1 MLTLKHYKVTKN
13 VPFQLY
19 LLSDQ
24 TVKKTLLEF
33 QFYNVRFFRA
43 ERVKDFEVYLEYP
56 AGNLY
61 WYVDFKKAIESQI
74 LSKENL
80 YATEWQAL
88 LSGLKAKIKAEF
100 ESMSQRIRLITPKE
114 VVEKMHK
121 YNLRDYQ
128 AFDLIQLGIKM
139 EQSPIRTG
147 LILSEQRTGKTR
159 VAVATVLEHIADGAV
174 TVICPK
180 SAIAGWVDEF
190 RQMNKHLD
198 KEVFHIK
205 VLKHLRD
212 IKAKDLADESFDY
225 NVRIVT
231 YELFKMCTV
240 SQLKAAMYSS
250 VSKNLF
256 LLIDEAHR
264 LRNFK
269 TQQSETIF
277 RFKAQCI
284 KDSVKL
290 HIVGLTGTPAVKT
303 SADVFGVFSLINV
316 SKINFHPYYTSFNQF
331 KEYFYNCEDTSYG
344 KVCKTL
350 KRTHEFEFLIQTSSV
365 QTKQRDL
372 TMFENYTKKYIKVDL
387 NMTDQQREIY
397 DSVEETMEYGDEIDC
412 MNSLVQLTRLQQ
424 ICIDPSSLVSS
435 FATLAP
441 KIDWIREY
449 AKSKTLK
456 TIIMAKKL
464 TALKAV
470 QAQFDKDGT
479 RYTLL
484 KGAMSISDRIDA
496 VNEFRQNPEVQF
508 ILLQLDVG
516 KEALTLPEAKCTI
529 FLDRDFAQGFN
540 EQAEARMTPVDGLAC
555 TKYVIDLVMRNT
567 VEEAIYDIL
576 VIRKE
581 SIDTV
586 NTVNKICKKGGT

>member
-1 MLTLKHYKVTKN
+1 MICLKQYKVAKN
-13 VPFQLY
+13 TPFQMY

-24 TVKKTLLEF
+24 TVKRTLMEF

-43 ERVKDFEVYLEYP
+43 EKSKELEVYLEYP
-56 AGNLY
+56 QGNLY
-61 WYVDFKKAIESQI
+61 WFVDFKKAVESQI

-80 YATEWQAL
+80 YENEWRAL
-88 LSGLKAKIKAEF
+88 LSGLKSTIKSEF
-100 ESMSQRIRLITPKE
+100 ESMSQQLRMVSPKE
-114 VVEKMHK
+114 VVSKMHA

-139 EQSPIRTG
+139 SQAPIKSG

-159 VAVATVLEHIADGAV
+159 VAVASVLESMPEGVV

-180 SAIAGWVDEF
+180 SAIAGWVEEF
-190 RQMNKHLD
+190 NAMNTHLR
-198 KEVFHIK
+198 ETIFSVK

-212 IKAKDLADESFDY
+212 MHSKTPPKIETPCT
-225 NVRIVT
+225 VRIVT

-240 SQLKAAMYSS
+240 TQLKSAMYGDS
-250 VSKNLF
+250 NNIF
-256 LLIDEAHR
+256 LIIDEAHR

-269 TQQSETIF
+269 TQQSDVIF
-277 RFKAQCI
+277 KFKAACI
-284 KDSVKL
+284 KDSMNL
-290 HIVGLTGTPAVKT
+290 HVLGLTGTPAVKSST
-303 SADVFGVFSLINV
+303 DVFGVFSLINM
-316 SKINFHPYYTSFNQF
+316 SKIAFHPHYTSFNLF

-344 KVCKTL
+344 KICRTL
-350 KRTHEFEFLIQTSSV
+350 KRTNEFEFLIQSCSV

-372 TMFENYTKKYIKVDL
+372 DMFKNYSKRYLKVDL
-387 NMTDQQREIY
+387 TMDEYQREIY
-397 DSVEETMEYGDEIDC
+397 DSVSETMEYGDEIDC

-449 AKSKTLK
+449 AKSKKVK

-464 TALKAV
+464 TALQAV
-470 QAQFDKDGT
+470 EKQFDKDGT
-479 RYTLL
+479 QYVTV
-484 KGAMSISDRIDA
+484 KGAMSVADRIYA
-496 VNEFRQNPEVQF
+496 VNEFRQNPDVQF

-540 EQAEARMTPVDGLAC
+540 EQAEARMTPIDGAPC
-555 TKYVIDLVMRNT
+555 TKYVVDLVMRNT
-567 VEEAIYDIL
+567 VEEHIYDIL

-581 SIDTV
+581 SIDSV
-586 NTVNKICKKGGT
+586 NAVKKICEKGGT